1 MEKVLHWKEEL
12 EKKTGDI
19 VLVVDVKLIGDM
31 AEMSDEEIAEYIE
44 LLGSKPVTMNDIIN
58 SAFDT
63 LNLITFYTG
72 SQKECN
78 AWSIE
83 KGATVK
89 EAAGVIHTDLEQGF
103 ITADVVNVDEMI
115 DVGGWNVAKE
125 KGLIKNQGKEYLIKD
140 GDYVIILSNK

>member
-1 MEKVLHWKEEL
+1 V
-12 EKKTGDI
+12 

-31 AEMSDEEIAEYIE
+31 AEMNDDEISEYVE
-44 LLGSKPVTMNDIIN
+44 LLGSKPVMMKDIIYA
-58 SAFDT
+58 AFDT

-83 KGATVK
+83 RGATIK

-103 ITADVVNVDEMI
+103 ITADVVNVEKLI
-115 DVGGWNVAKE
+115 EVGGWNAAKE
-125 KGLIKNQGKEYLIKD
+125 NGLVKNQGKEYLVQD